1 MAAISVYFYQNVLC
15 TGDPKV
21 VKTRL
26 TQDGKLPVASLK
38 EELGV
43 RTLKEIENGKAYII
57 GADEHGVSLNSFT
70 GKTVIKVTGEPK
82 GMSLNI
88 VKM

>member
-1 MAAISVYFYQNVLC
+1 MADIAIQFYQNVSC
-15 TGDPKV
+15 TGDMKEV
-21 VKTRL
+21 YTTL
-26 TQDGKLPVASLK
+26 TADGKLPVATLTK
-38 EELGV
+38 KFGVETLEEIRG
-43 RTLKEIENGKAYII
+43 GKAYLI
-57 GADEHGVSLNSFT
+57 GADEHGVSHNSFT